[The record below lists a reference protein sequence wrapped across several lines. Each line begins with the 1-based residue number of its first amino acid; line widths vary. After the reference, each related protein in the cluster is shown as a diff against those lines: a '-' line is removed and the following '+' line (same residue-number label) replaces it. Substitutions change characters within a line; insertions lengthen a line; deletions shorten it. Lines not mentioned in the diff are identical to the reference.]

1 MSSICRKTKQR
12 LVAYQGKLISVEE
25 NLGGANPNGTSF
37 AITLRPA
44 PELDPSNLV
53 VGRVVSGLDVVQQLA
68 ALPSVKAN
76 KDSPYFKYATILD
89 GGLTLFWMK
98 SHHG

>member
-1 MSSICRKTKQR
+1 M
-12 LVAYQGKLISVEE
+12 AYQGKLISVEE

-76 KDSPYFKYATILD
+76 KDSPYFKYAATTPD
-89 GGLTLFWMK
+89 GGLTLF
-98 SHHG
+98 